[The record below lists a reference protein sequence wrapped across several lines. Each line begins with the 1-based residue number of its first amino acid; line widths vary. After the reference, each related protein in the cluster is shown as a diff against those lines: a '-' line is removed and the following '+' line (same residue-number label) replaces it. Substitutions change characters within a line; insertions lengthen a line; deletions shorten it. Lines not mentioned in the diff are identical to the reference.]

1 MAPPLP
7 APNNDRQAARAGG
20 VVFQRAPPAVHLNR
34 DSQLSD
40 DHIYQDIED
49 DEDTRRQSV
58 CCLSACLPACLPV
71 CLSACLS
78 ACLPVCLSVCLSV
91 CQCVIINACVMRRIP
106 L

>member
-40 DHIYQDIED
+40 DNIYQDIED

-91 CQCVIINACVMRRIP
+91 SV
-106 L
+106 

>member
-20 VVFQRAPPAVHLNR
+20 VIFQRAPPAVHLNR

-58 CCLSACLPACLPV
+58 C
-71 CLSACLS
+71 LSACLS
-78 ACLPVCLSVCLSV
+78 ACLSLCLSVCNNKCMCDAPNPSMIRV
-91 CQCVIINACVMRRIP
+91 
-106 L
+106 